1 MTVSETPVESP
12 TDRSAG
18 VLELL
23 TDEEGTWTMVP
34 MGATGDEQ
42 MTQWISVDSAV
53 LCELEEMR

>member
-12 TDRSAG
+12 TDRSAD

-23 TDEEGTWTMVP
+23 TDEAGTWTMVP
-34 MGATGDEQ
+34 MSATGDER

-53 LCELEEMR
+53 LCDLEEMR